1 MGYKEAVDY
10 LYSLQKYG
18 IKLGLDNTLSL
29 MGILG
34 NPHRRFK
41 SIHIAG
47 TNGKGSTAAMIASI
61 LKGSGLKVGL
71 YTSPHLVSFKERI
84 RVNGMPIE
92 EERVSEMTLNLESQI
107 SNLKCITPTFFE
119 FTTAIAFK
127 YFAEEDVDIAVI
139 EVGMG
144 GRLDATNVITPLV
157 SVITNIGYDHQVFL
171 GTTLADIAGEK
182 AGIIKEG
189 IPVVMAENQ
198 TEVTEIIENKC
209 KNMGSDLYIY
219 GKDFRAEGSRLKTP
233 MGRIQESRIK
243 TQAFDYYGMGKV
255 FRGIAIPLL
264 GAHQIANASLSIAA
278 TEIIS
283 SKTFIPLTHTSPP
296 WGEEKG
302 EGRFTA
308 NEIKIEERA
317 IRKGLKD
324 VKWDARLEIISR
336 NPTVILDGAHN
347 EEAARSLKK
356 SLEDIFLPEHE
367 RFFLIVGMMKDKDI
381 RGFLRVLAPIA
392 SEVIVTAVDYERA
405 ASPESLAVEAEA
417 FNPNVKAIKGVN
429 EAIEYAMGKAGSRDL
444 ICITGSLYTVGEVKG
459 FGMDVER
466 LRV

>member
-1 MGYKEAVDY
+1 MGYKETVDY
-10 LYSLQKYG
+10 LYGLQKYG

-92 EERVSEMTLNLESQI
+92 EERVSEMTLNLESRI
-107 SNLKCITPTFFE
+107 SDLKCITPTFFE

-127 YFAEEDVDIAVI
+127 YFTEEDVDIAVI

-157 SVITNIGYDHQVFL
+157 SVITNIGYDHQEFL
-171 GTTLADIAGEK
+171 GATLADIAGEK
-182 AGIIKEG
+182 AGIIKKG

-198 TEVTEIIENKC
+198 TEVTGTIEERCENI
-209 KNMGSDLYIY
+209 GSVLYIY
-219 GKDFRAEGSRLKTP
+219 GRDFRAEGSRLKTP
-233 MGRIQESRIK
+233 DSRLQ
-243 TQAFDYYGMGKV
+243 TQVFDYYGIEKTYQCLE
-255 FRGIAIPLL
+255 IPLL
-264 GAHQIANASLSIAA
+264 GAHQITNASLAVAA
-278 TEIIS
+278 TEMI
-283 SKTFIPLTHTSPP
+283 
-296 WGEEKG
+296 G
-302 EGRFTA
+302 
-308 NEIKIEERA
+308 NEIKIEEKML
-317 IRKGLKD
+317 RKGLKE
-324 VKWDARLEIISR
+324 VRWDGRLEIISR

-356 SLEDIFLPEHE
+356 SLEEIFLPEHE

-381 RGFLRVLAPIA
+381 RGFLRGVAPLA
-392 SEVIVTAVDYERA
+392 SEVIVTASDYERA
-405 ASPESLAVEAEA
+405 ASPESLAVEAET

>member
-47 TNGKGSTAAMIASI
+47 TNGKGSTAVMIASI
-61 LKGSGLKVGL
+61 LKGSGMKVGL
-71 YTSPHLVSFKERI
+71 YTSPHLVSFTERI

-107 SNLKCITPTFFE
+107 SNIKCITPTFFE

-157 SVITNIGYDHQVFL
+157 SVITNIGYDHQEFL
-171 GTTLADIAGEK
+171 GVTLPEIAIEK
-182 AGIIKEG
+182 AGTIKEG
-189 IPVVMAENQ
+189 IPVVMADNLP
-198 TEVTEIIENKC
+198 EVRQLIEDKC
-209 KNMGSDLYIY
+209 KDMGSKLYIS
-219 GKDFRAEGSRLKTP
+219 GRDFRTEGSRLQAPRPRSAPQDPTEKQGGP
-233 MGRIQESRIK
+233 DSRLQ
-243 TQAFDYYGMGKV
+243 TQVFDYYGIKKIYQGLE
-255 FRGIAIPLL
+255 IPLL
-264 GAHQIANASLSIAA
+264 GAHQITNASLAVA
-278 TEIIS
+278 TTEVI
-283 SKTFIPLTHTSPP
+283 
-296 WGEEKG
+296 G
-302 EGRFTA
+302 
-308 NEIKIEERA
+308 NEIKIEEKMV
-317 IRKGLKD
+317 RKGLKEAR
-324 VKWDARLEIISR
+324 WDGRLEIISR

-347 EEAARSLKK
+347 EGAARSLKK
-356 SLEDIFLPEHE
+356 SLEEIFLPGHG
-367 RFFLIVGMMKDKDI
+367 RLFLIVGMMKDKDV

-392 SEVIVTAVDYERA
+392 SEVIVTTVDYERA

-417 FNPNVKAIKGVN
+417 FNPNVMAIVGVN
-429 EAIEYAMGKAGSRDL
+429 EAIAYAMGKAGSRDI